1 MPQPEVP
8 KVFCFF
14 LSKKKRCLQPCLE
27 GIRFMTASKLGILSL
42 LALGAGIAPAA
53 AQQVLTA
60 PGIVVIVNPAPAAMP
75 AMPDPMQM
83 IAQMDA
89 QMDRMMQTTAQLQT
103 LTPAAL
109 TPRGTTGVMVT
120 TVSDGA
126 ASCTRRIVY
135 GAGQPAKIDVSETGN
150 GCAVLGG
157 MTSPST
163 PTALPAAPVAPRP
176 AIPPT
181 IQVRNQPSQPQ
192 TIMLADRDN

>member
-1 MPQPEVP
+1 LLL
-8 KVFCFF
+8 F
-14 LSKKKRCLQPCLE
+14 SKKKRCLQPCLE
-27 GIRFMTASKLGILSL
+27 AIRFMTASKLGILSL
-42 LALGAGIAPAA
+42 LALGAGITPAA

-75 AMPDPMQM
+75 AMPAMPDPMQM

-89 QMDRMMQTTAQLQT
+89 QMDHMMQTTAQLQT

-109 TPRGTTGVMVT
+109 TQRGTTGVMVT

-157 MTSPST
+157 GTSPST

-176 AIPPT
+176 SIPPT

>member
-1 MPQPEVP
+1 
-8 KVFCFF
+8 
-14 LSKKKRCLQPCLE
+14 
-27 GIRFMTASKLGILSL
+27 MTASKLGILSL
-42 LALGAGIAPAA
+42 LALGAGITPAA

-60 PGIVVIVNPAPAAMP
+60 PGIVVIVNPAPAAMPAMP

-109 TPRGTTGVMVT
+109 TQRGTTGVMVT

-157 MTSPST
+157 VDLPRFSGE
-163 PTALPAAPVAPRP
+163 ALAHLPACFR
-176 AIPPT
+176 IE
-181 IQVRNQPSQPQ
+181 
-192 TIMLADRDN
+192 LGW